1 MVKRHHHRESGIVKR
16 NISLLKETIL
26 FQNVSDDKISKILN
40 ICKQVTF
47 PKDTVIMKEGDFGD
61 TMYIILD
68 GTVEVLKTLV
78 LEGIDMDED
87 ENIGNKVFTK
97 LNSEHHSV
105 FGEISLL
112 ENSKR
117 TATVT
122 ALSDC
127 IFYEINR
134 DDFLRLADDDPE
146 LGYRVLFNIAKI
158 VCSRLRKADEDV
170 IKLTTVL
177 SIILKET

>member
-1 MVKRHHHRESGIVKR
+1 MGK
-16 NISLLKETIL
+16 NISLLKETTL
-26 FQNVSDDKISKILN
+26 FQNLSDDKIAKILN
-40 ICKQVTF
+40 ICREVRF
-47 PKDTVIMKEGDFGD
+47 PKDTVIMKEGDCGD
-61 TMYIILD
+61 TMYIIID

-78 LEGIDMDED
+78 LEGIDIEED
-87 ENIGNKVFTK
+87 ENIQNKVFTK
-97 LNSEHHSV
+97 LSSEHHAV

-127 IFYEINR
+127 VFYEINR
-134 DDFLRLADDDPE
+134 NDFIRLADNDPE

-177 SIILKET
+177 SIVLKEA